1 MKKRCLSNRLLF
13 LQETPK
19 RSKTNLKGDFNDNFN
34 CNYVKEQSF
43 FFIRGEW
50 SPEKRIT
57 LPLSQTRT
65 GQECLPRL
73 AVFLCRLLSINI
85 RPSDTNAISNRII
98 VIVTRWAQIN
108 HFKFMRAFVM
118 SKKQKQKQT
127 SPRLVPFVTCTLHS
141 SKLIMSQG
149 QIWLE
154 FADKYFEF
162 FAEMPWRAEYAQRL
176 LWIDHFDL
184 KFFLVKK

>member
-13 LQETPK
+13 LQENPNEARRTW
-19 RSKTNLKGDFNDNFN
+19 
-34 CNYVKEQSF
+34 KETLMIIFIATMERNRVF

-65 GQECLPRL
+65 GQECLPCL

-162 FAEMPWRAEYAQRL
+162 FAEMPWRADYAQRL

-184 KFFLVKK
+184 KFFLIKK